1 MGTSLQVQPFAS
13 IIDRVRP
20 DCPRVLINM
29 EAVGE
34 ADDFDPSGSLF
45 GRYRETGFDFDNRG
59 GGGKRDVFFEGASDD
74 GVRELAQHLGWEV
87 RQRHCSH
94 SLTQNRRSSTN

>member
-34 ADDFDPSGSLF
+34 ADDFEPSGGLF
-45 GRYRETGFDFDNRG
+45 GRYRETGFDFDARS
-59 GGGKRDVFFEGASDD
+59 GGKRDVFFEGAADD
-74 GVRELAQHLGWEV
+74 GIRELAEHLGWAV
-87 RQRHCSH
+87 RSARA
-94 SLTQNRRSSTN
+94 L